1 MHAKKLAGIMNR
13 SLPVLAF
20 AALALAGCSTQDS
33 VEKQAESPSSNYAVW
48 YSWPQN
54 AAHPFQH

>member
-1 MHAKKLAGIMNR
+1 MHPKKLAGIMSR
-13 SLPVLAF
+13 SLAVLAF

-33 VEKQAESPSSNYAVW
+33 VEKQAEQLASYYAVW